1 MAEKFAKWIGGALG
15 WALGGPI
22 GALIGFSLGYL
33 WDSAT
38 LLPATTGQRRERFR
52 GDETRQGD
60 FAVSLLVLTAAVM
73 KADDRVLKSELS
85 YVRAF
90 LLRQFGETQTSELL
104 RVLRDLLQRDIPL
117 EPVCT
122 QIRMHMSQP
131 QRLQLLHFL
140 GGIANADGTFHRSE
154 WTVIESIAR
163 LLGISKAD
171 LQSIEAMYELD
182 EDRYYRILE
191 MPNTATRDEVKAAYR
206 KMAKKY
212 HPDRLGDVGTEVRN
226 AAVEKFRQVQEA
238 YDKLMK
244 KQDNTI
250 HR

>member
-1 MAEKFAKWIGGALG
+1 M
-15 WALGGPI
+15 
-22 GALIGFSLGYL
+22 IGFSLGYL
-33 WDSAT
+33 WDNAT
-38 LLPATTGQRRERFR
+38 LLPATAGRAGERFR
-52 GDETRQGD
+52 GYETRQGD
-60 FAVSLLVLTAAVM
+60 FTVSLLVLTAAVM
-73 KADDRVLKSELS
+73 KADDRVLKSELN
-85 YVRAF
+85 YVRTF
-90 LLRQFGETQTSELL
+90 LQRQFGEGQTSELL

-122 QIRMHMSQP
+122 QIRMHMSHP

-140 GGIANADGTFHRSE
+140 GGIANADGTFHKSE
-154 WTVIESIAR
+154 WAVIESIAG

-191 MPNTATRDEVKAAYR
+191 IPNTATADEVKAAYR

-212 HPDRLGDVGTEVRN
+212 HPDRLGDVGAEVRN

-244 KQDNTI
+244 KT
-250 HR
+250 R